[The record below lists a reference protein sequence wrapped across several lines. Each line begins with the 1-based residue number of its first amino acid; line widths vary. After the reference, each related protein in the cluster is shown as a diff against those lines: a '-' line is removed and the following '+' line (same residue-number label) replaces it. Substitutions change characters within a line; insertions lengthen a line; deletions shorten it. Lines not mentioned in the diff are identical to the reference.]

1 MKLYFLF
8 IIGGFMFLNCSAGD
22 AQNKPNVRQL
32 TFDSKNHSLD
42 NNDNF
47 SPDDNWL
54 VYDTRFAGI
63 GENPVIE
70 KVNVKTG
77 EQVIVYKTKKQSEIK
92 RKDYFSPLWLQKS
105 EKPLEPAK
113 PRYLSESP
121 EKFGKALVLE
131 ALPGTQ
137 GIYGFLIAILA
148 FQKIGLLTGNVQ
160 AISMATAWELFF
172 ASLAG
177 ALCCLFS
184 ALFQSKVCVAGVQ
197 VLAKKPEEAGK
208 AVILAAM
215 VETYAVL
222 GLLVS
227 VLLINGIKIG

>member
-1 MKLYFLF
+1 MDFAISLVIL
-8 IIGGFMFLNCSAGD
+8 GGAMSVIFG
-22 AQNKPNVRQL
+22 
-32 TFDSKNHSLD
+32 
-42 NNDNF
+42 
-47 SPDDNWL
+47 
-54 VYDTRFAGI
+54 GI
-63 GENPVIE
+63 GS
-70 KVNVKTG
+70 
-77 EQVIVYKTKKQSEIK
+77 IVGVARAGKAASALISE
-92 RKDYFSPLWLQKS
+92 
-105 EKPLEPAK
+105 E
-113 PRYLSESP
+113 P

>member
-1 MKLYFLF
+1 MDFAISLVIL
-8 IIGGFMFLNCSAGD
+8 GGAISVIFG
-22 AQNKPNVRQL
+22 
-32 TFDSKNHSLD
+32 
-42 NNDNF
+42 
-47 SPDDNWL
+47 
-54 VYDTRFAGI
+54 GI
-63 GENPVIE
+63 GS
-70 KVNVKTG
+70 
-77 EQVIVYKTKKQSEIK
+77 IVGVARAGKAASALISE
-92 RKDYFSPLWLQKS
+92 
-105 EKPLEPAK
+105 E
-113 PRYLSESP
+113 P

-148 FQKIGLLTGNVQ
+148 FQKIGLLTGSVKE
-160 AISMATAWELFF
+160 ISMATAWELFF
-172 ASLAG
+172 ACLAG

-227 VLLINGIKIG
+227 VLLINGIKI